1 MESYSN
7 GLKVWMSSKSPC
19 YYRRDAKKFFCS
31 YVYTDIKI
39 YLIIINF
46 IANLQAR
53 GLARQEARLHDHDG
67 MIMES
72 LASCAKK
79 LTSIQFSLAE

>member
-1 MESYSN
+1 
-7 GLKVWMSSKSPC
+7 VT
-19 YYRRDAKKFFCS
+19 F
-31 YVYTDIKI
+31 I

-67 MIMES
+67 KIMES